1 MKRENSARARRII
14 ISSLALIGFVLVW
27 DGFAVVKGSPYLPRP
42 TAVFETLL
50 YMIVENQQDFSGYRI
65 SQHVLASLSRV
76 FYGFIIAAALAVPTG
91 LVSGWSFYVES
102 ATSPIVEVIRPI
114 PPFAW
119 IPFAIY
125 FFRDPL
131 SSVFIVFIGAIFPI
145 LLSTM
150 SGVKSVD
157 SILIDASRTLGAG
170 RLQIFGKVV
179 IPASAPSIMTGMR
192 IGLGV
197 GWMAVVAAE
206 LVGVKGGG
214 LGIYILNMSEVG
226 LFGNVFA
233 GMILIGLLGFL
244 MVSCLSYVERRF
256 SRWAGR

>member
-1 MKRENSARARRII
+1 
-14 ISSLALIGFVLVW
+14 
-27 DGFAVVKGSPYLPRP
+27 
-42 TAVFETLL
+42 
-50 YMIVENQQDFSGYRI
+50 
-65 SQHVLASLSRV
+65 
-76 FYGFIIAAALAVPTG
+76 
-91 LVSGWSFYVES
+91 
-102 ATSPIVEVIRPI
+102 
-114 PPFAW
+114 
-119 IPFAIY
+119 
-125 FFRDPL
+125 
-131 SSVFIVFIGAIFPI
+131 
-145 LLSTM
+145 M